1 MLPEG
6 FADPAAWFGRLLSQ
20 WAIAEVA
27 PGRPMPWLAVSYGLG
42 IVVYFTADREL
53 AWWAAVTLALAAIV
67 VAIMARRRV
76 IGSTLAFG
84 FAASATGFATGTLRT
99 EIVAH
104 PVLHYSASSVTLSG
118 FVEIREERERSDR
131 ITVRGHHIESSRHL
145 SEQPD
150 RVRLAVRKNTAPAV
164 GSFIELKA
172 HLSPPLAPLRPGG
185 YDFARDMYF
194 QSIGASG

>member
-1 MLPEG
+1 MADNEQRRTRAKVWGAEIDAARRRAGTADALAGG
-6 FADPAAWFGRLLSQ
+6 FIWIRHRL
-20 WAIAEVA
+20 
-27 PGRPMPWLAVSYGLG
+27 
-42 IVVYFTADREL
+42 YFTADREP
-53 AWWAAVTLALAAIV
+53 AWWAAVTLALATIV

-76 IGSTLAFG
+76 IGFPLALG
-84 FAASATGFATGTLRT
+84 FAASAAGFATGTVRT

-131 ITVRGHHIESSRHL
+131 ITVRVHHIESSRRL

-164 GSFIELKA
+164 GA
-172 HLSPPLAPLRPGG
+172 
-185 YDFARDMYF
+185 
-194 QSIGASG
+194 ASSS